1 MCSEIEQACTNFIDV
16 LYRSC
21 SEIEQACTNFIEA
34 LYRRL
39 RNNNR
44 QERAPAYFSCKY
56 AIKYLLFRGLGQL
69 FSCASTKCRAEE

>member
-34 LYRRL
+34 VYRCARKKNRPVLFLQRLY
-39 RNNNR
+39 
-44 QERAPAYFSCKY
+44 
-56 AIKYLLFRGLGQL
+56 IGVFRKRTGLY
-69 FSCASTKCRAEE
+69 